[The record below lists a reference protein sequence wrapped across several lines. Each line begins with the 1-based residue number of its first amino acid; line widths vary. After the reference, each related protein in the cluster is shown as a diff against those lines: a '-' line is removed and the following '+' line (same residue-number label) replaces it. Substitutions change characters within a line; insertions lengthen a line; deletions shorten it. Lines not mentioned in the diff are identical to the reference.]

1 MSEII
6 KHGVLHDDAWQ
17 GVRLADGEGTAA
29 DDALAALPLPPAGS
43 IVPLALWLARRD
55 ELLAAGPHAYG
66 VWLAGDAALDALLA
80 DLPQLALIA
89 IDFPKFADGRGY
101 SLAALL
107 RRRYQYTG
115 ELRAIGDVLRDQF
128 FFMLRCGFDVL
139 QPREGKYTTPQLEAA
154 LASLKDFSEPYQG
167 AVDRPQPL
175 FRRQPRSPLQK
186 DAA

>member
-6 KHGVLHDDAWQ
+6 KHGALHDDVWQ
-17 GVRLADGEGTAA
+17 IVRLDGDNATEA
-29 DDALAALPLPPAGS
+29 DALAALPLPAAGS

-55 ELLAAGPHAYG
+55 ELLAAGPRAYG
-66 VWLAGDAALDALLA
+66 VWLAGDDALDALLA
-80 DLPQLALIA
+80 DLPQLALVA

-128 FFMLRCGFDVL
+128 FYLTRCGFDVL
-139 QPREGKYTTPQLEAA
+139 QPRAGRYSRAELEAA
-154 LASLKDFSEPYQG
+154 LASLRDFSAPYQG
-167 AVDRPQPL
+167 AADQPEPL
-175 FRRQPRSPLQK
+175 FRRTVRG
-186 DAA
+186 DVA